1 MRVRPLAMQRWV
13 ASRVPVSL
21 LLLLLVFLVPLAT
34 VSCDPV
40 PKEEEG
46 TKASGPGLR
55 QEEDVE
61 KIREGAL
68 SKLEKPLEKMRVKVF
83 ICSLLPWGIGCRW
96 QRLCIVSAVLA
107 LQPCAVAIESVPW
120 LPCLVLFA
128 IYVICS
134 SLDTAQISQA
144 LMRWFAYHAGAEA
157 DACRTRSDV
166 YSLL

>member
-1 MRVRPLAMQRWV
+1 M
-13 ASRVPVSL
+13 SL

-96 QRLCIVSAVLA
+96 QRLCIVSAVT

-157 DACRTRSDV
+157 LQCTQIEMS
-166 YSLL
+166 SKN